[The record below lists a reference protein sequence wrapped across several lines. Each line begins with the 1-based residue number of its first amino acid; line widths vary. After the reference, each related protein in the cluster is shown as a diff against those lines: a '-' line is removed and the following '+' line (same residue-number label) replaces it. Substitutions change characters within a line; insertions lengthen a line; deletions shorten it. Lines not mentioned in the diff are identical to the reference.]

1 MYVCPRCSQM
11 QRNRSL
17 ARLYAKMCVNFV
29 ILDGRGTFAVCL
41 CSETVALCE
50 INLLVISVWAKCSRM
65 DEWMDKW
72 WGGLAGS

>member
-1 MYVCPRCSQM
+1 MYVHGVATCNETAAWLDFM
-11 QRNRSL
+11 QKCVSILLFSMVVGRSPS
-17 ARLYAKMCVNFV
+17 A
-29 ILDGRGTFAVCL
+29 
-41 CSETVALCE
+41 SETVALCE